1 MLLTTAGENSGT
13 WWPPICFSRT
23 FFLVPFCPKLA
34 TKFFLCLHQVGYV
47 FFFLE
52 GTSKIFQRG
61 RENSNFH
68 PYKLEMLQ
76 FEHWLNHQLEQRCLI
91 PGEEFQF
98 VIPLSIT
105 ADVKRP
111 PVLRKTATLE
121 SGDGGGFAPLFL
133 EVSSW
138 RKVRDCIQNFGN
150 VGACVWFLNKGC
162 RFDILDGIFRV
173 VLLVALEGQAKRR
186 GFIRILIQASERP
199 KTRASLLWSNFAVN
213 SRCCFLV

>member
-1 MLLTTAGENSGT
+1 MSISWHLNLSHSKKNGCTVLLTTAGENSGT

-121 SGDGGGFAPLFL
+121 SGDGGGFVCPPFFGGFFL
-133 EVSSW
+133 KESK
-138 RKVRDCIQNFGN
+138 RLYTK
-150 VGACVWFLNKGC
+150 
-162 RFDILDGIFRV
+162 FRECGSV
-173 VLLVALEGQAKRR
+173 CM
-186 GFIRILIQASERP
+186 ISE
-199 KTRASLLWSNFAVN
+199 
-213 SRCCFLV
+213 